1 MCYYTNKRTGGIL
14 EVVKFNKLVRDKIPE
29 IIEKNGQ
36 TAHIKI
42 LSEEEYRNALDLV
55 RNYF

>member
-1 MCYYTNKRTGGIL
+1 M